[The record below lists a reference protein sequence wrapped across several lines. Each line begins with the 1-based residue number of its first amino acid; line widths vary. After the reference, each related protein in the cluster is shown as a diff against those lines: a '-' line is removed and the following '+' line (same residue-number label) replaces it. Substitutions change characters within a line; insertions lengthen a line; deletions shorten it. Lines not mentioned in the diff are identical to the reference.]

1 MGVRYFGAAPPC
13 SNDKDVLT
21 MPQRL
26 LSYIIVAVMSLFCF
40 HHAYAEKAGS
50 VSGSVSKGRL
60 RDRFESDG
68 GNGIS
73 LTKRKV
79 KAEDTN
85 TSHEVSNGEG
95 KAAVDVFA
103 GLEDK
108 TVFVQIGEDDCLTWG
123 AVHRYVDSQFR
134 TKVSSL
140 LRTAGTAADDIR
152 LGLYKQGVARAV
164 RSYIK
169 AAVMARA
176 AKMEGITVQPREF
189 DEELK
194 KLKAKTLALGEFEYR
209 YMTNAVYQRAY
220 AEKYLRKAIKI
231 SDEDVENLIKE
242 RHEANLSVPATNAM
256 LKAQIE
262 GIRLKLAKNEM
273 SFGEAADE
281 YSECPQCSADNGDCG
296 TWEEDDSDIAP
307 ELLKVCFS
315 LPTNVVSQVVEVP
328 DAFHVV
334 KITSKYVPTKKA
346 REEDGEVSSVDVRHV
361 QIDKWTTDPEFTVD
375 TARDFLEN
383 RMLSRALRAKQN
395 ELINSTPI
403 KSVIPLRD
411 TKSKNRLRTMRFK
424 GI

>member
-1 MGVRYFGAAPPC
+1 MLQGLP
-13 SNDKDVLT
+13 
-21 MPQRL
+21 
-26 LSYIIVAVMSLFCF
+26 SYIIVALVSLFCF
-40 HHAYAEKAGS
+40 HLAYAEKAGS

-79 KAEDTN
+79 KAEGAN

-95 KAAVDVFA
+95 KTAVDVFA
-103 GLEDK
+103 GLEDT

-176 AKMEGITVQPREF
+176 AKKEGIKVQPCEF
-189 DEELK
+189 SEELE
-194 KLKAKTLALGEFEYR
+194 KLTVKNPELGEFEHR

-220 AEKYLRKAIKI
+220 AEKYLKKTIKI
-231 SDEDVENLIKE
+231 TDAEIKELINE
-242 RHEANLSVPATNAM
+242 RHESNLSVPATNAL

-262 GIRLKLAKNEM
+262 DIRSRLAKNEL

-281 YSECPQCSADNGDCG
+281 FSECPQCSSDNGDCG

-315 LPTNVVSQVVEVP
+315 LPTNVVSPVVETA

-334 KITSKYVPTKKA
+334 KITSKYVPTKAA
-346 REEDGEVSSVDVRHV
+346 RDAEGEVSSVDVRHV
-361 QIDKWTTDPEFTVD
+361 QIDKWTTDPEYTVE
-375 TARDFLEN
+375 TAREFIEN
-383 RMLSRALRAKQN
+383 RKLSHALRTKQR

-403 KSVIPLRD
+403 KSVIPLHD
-411 TKSKNRLRTMRFK
+411 TKSRNRLRTMRFK